1 MSKLLTISIAAYN
14 VEKTIEECLDS
25 FLPCKH
31 LNDLEIL
38 VINDGSHDRTAEIV
52 AGYEKKY
59 PKSIHLVNKENGGH
73 GSTLNKS
80 LELASGEFYKAVDG
94 DDWVDAS
101 ELDRLCDCLE
111 KTDADLVV
119 DRYKEVYPDH
129 TQVVDLWKGYELEKV
144 YSFDELFDQSA
155 SWNNLFVMPNSTV
168 KTQRL
173 RDVGMKIQ
181 ENCYYA
187 DTDMYFYIGLA
198 ARTIVF
204 VDACVYQY
212 RLGNAGQSVS
222 SEGMYKHIEDLIK
235 IESNLIRMYS
245 EVISN
250 IPSMVRRKYLF
261 SIIDSRY
268 TMLFNCYTIV
278 IQKPYKDRFFAEF
291 VWDTKRRYPDIINE
305 MHLSR
310 INRYISMNPAKRV
323 PKIRFLRK
331 TCFFKVLQAIKHLLK
346 PAPEM

>member
-80 LELASGEFYKAVDG
+80 LELASGKFYKAVDG

-111 KTDADLVV
+111 KTEADLVV

-129 TQVVDLWKGYELEKV
+129 TQVVDLGKGYALGKV
-144 YSFDELFDQSA
+144 YSFDELFAEKKCGETIFAMHS
-155 SWNNLFVMPNSTV
+155 STIR
-168 KTQRL
+168 TERL
-173 RDVGMKIQ
+173 HAVGMKIQ
-181 ENCYYA
+181 EHCFYA
-187 DTDMYFYIGLA
+187 DNELDFYIVLA
-198 ARTIVF
+198 AETVLF
-204 VDACVYQY
+204 TDTCVYQY
-212 RLGNAGQSVS
+212 RLGSAGQSVS
-222 SEGMYKHIEDLIK
+222 PEGIFNHIEDLIK
-235 IESNLIRMYS
+235 ITRNLT
-245 EVISN
+245 N
-250 IPSMVRRKYLF
+250 LLHKYRGQHKNRAKDACLF
-261 SIIDSRY
+261 AIVNACYASTLFHY
-268 TMLFNCYTIV
+268 TKTIQRPEKDQLLV
-278 IQKPYKDRFFAEF
+278 EFLRDVNQK
-291 VWDTKRRYPDIINE
+291 YPALINQ
-305 MHLSR
+305 MHLSK
-310 INRYISMNPAKRV
+310 IDRYVAGNPAKRV
-323 PKIRFLRK
+323 PAIRKVRK
-331 TCFFKVLQAIKHLLK
+331 TWWFKALRQLKHLV
-346 PAPEM
+346 ASGNR

>member
-80 LELASGEFYKAVDG
+80 LELASGKFYKVVDG

-111 KTDADLVV
+111 KTEADLVV

-129 TQVVDLWKGYELEKV
+129 TQVVDLGKGYAMGKE
-144 YSFDELFDQSA
+144 YSFDELFTEKKCGETIFAMHS
-155 SWNNLFVMPNSTV
+155 STIRPD
-168 KTQRL
+168 RL
-173 RDVGMKIQ
+173 RVVGMKIQ
-181 ENCYYA
+181 EHCFYA
-187 DTDMYFYIGLA
+187 DTELVFYIGLA
-198 ARTIVF
+198 AETVLF
-204 VDACVYQY
+204 VDTCAYQY
-212 RLGNAGQSVS
+212 RLGSEGQSVS
-222 SEGMYKHIEDLIK
+222 PAGIYNHIEDLIK
-235 IESNLIRMYS
+235 VEGNLIHLFAEHSSKIES
-245 EVISN
+245 
-250 IPSMVRRKYLF
+250 PARKAYLF
-261 SIIDSRY
+261 SVIETRY
-268 TMLFNCYTIV
+268 SMLFLWYTIV
-278 IQKPYKDRFFAEF
+278 IQRSEKDKLFFQF
-291 VWDTKRRYPDIINE
+291 LGDVNQKYPALINQ
-305 MHLSR
+305 MHLPR
-310 INRYISMNPAKRV
+310 IIRYVAGNPAKRV
-323 PKIRFLRK
+323 PAIRKVRKAWWYKALRQ
-331 TCFFKVLQAIKHLLK
+331 LKHLVVSGNR
-346 PAPEM
+346 

>member
-80 LELASGEFYKAVDG
+80 LELASGKFYKAVDG

-111 KTDADLVV
+111 KTEADLVV
-119 DRYKEVYPDH
+119 DRYKEVYPEH
-129 TQVVDLWKGYELEKV
+129 TQVVDLGKGYALGKV
-144 YSFDELFDQSA
+144 YSFDELLAEKKCGKTIFAMHS
-155 SWNNLFVMPNSTV
+155 STIR
-168 KTQRL
+168 TDRL
-173 RDVGMKIQ
+173 RAVGMKIQ
-181 ENCYYA
+181 EHCFYA
-187 DTDMYFYIGLA
+187 DNELDFYIVLA
-198 ARTIVF
+198 AETVLF
-204 VDACVYQY
+204 TVTCAYQY
-212 RLGNAGQSVS
+212 RLGSAGQSVS
-222 SEGMYKHIEDLIK
+222 PEGIFNHIEDLIK
-235 IESNLIRMYS
+235 ITRNLTNLLY
-245 EVISN
+245 
-250 IPSMVRRKYLF
+250 KYRGQHKNQAKDACLF
-261 SIIDSRY
+261 AIVNACYASTLGHYTKTIQRPEKDQLFVEFLRDVKKKYPALID
-268 TMLFNCYTIV
+268 
-278 IQKPYKDRFFAEF
+278 Q
-291 VWDTKRRYPDIINE
+291 

-310 INRYISMNPAKRV
+310 IDRYVAGNPAKRV
-323 PKIRFLRK
+323 PAIRKVRK
-331 TCFFKVLQAIKHLLK
+331 TWWFKALRQLKHLM
-346 PAPEM
+346 ASGNR

>member
-80 LELASGEFYKAVDG
+80 LELASGKFYKAVDG

-111 KTDADLVV
+111 KTEADLVV

-129 TQVVDLWKGYELEKV
+129 TQVVDLGKGYALGKV
-144 YSFDELFDQSA
+144 YSFDELFTGKKCGETIFAMHS
-155 SWNNLFVMPNSTV
+155 STIR
-168 KTQRL
+168 TERL
-173 RDVGMKIQ
+173 RAVGMKIQ
-181 ENCYYA
+181 EHCFYA
-187 DTDMYFYIGLA
+187 DNELDFYIVLA
-198 ARTIVF
+198 AETVLF
-204 VDACVYQY
+204 TDTCAYQY
-212 RLGNAGQSVS
+212 RLGSAGQSVS
-222 SEGMYKHIEDLIK
+222 PEGIFNHIEDLIK
-235 IESNLIRMYS
+235 ITRNLTNLLHEYRGQHK
-245 EVISN
+245 N
-250 IPSMVRRKYLF
+250 QAKDDYLF
-261 SIIDSRY
+261 AIVNACYASTLHHYTKTIQRPEKDQLLVEFLRDAKKKYPTLID
-268 TMLFNCYTIV
+268 
-278 IQKPYKDRFFAEF
+278 Q
-291 VWDTKRRYPDIINE
+291 

-310 INRYISMNPAKRV
+310 IDRYVAGDPAKRV
-323 PKIRFLRK
+323 PAIRKARK
-331 TCFFKVLQAIKHLLK
+331 TWWFKALRQLKHLL
-346 PAPEM
+346 ASGNR